1 MSVVIAL
8 MPFGLCRR
16 DRKPQHQ
23 THTTLFAAPTTAASI
38 LSNEFSAILCAAAMQ
53 IRKRFRVERHKI
65 FITWRLAL
73 GIVWHVPGVCPHT
86 LFHSST
92 FCGIHIKLCETSF
105 LLLFFFWLQLFQH
118 KNSIFIAPFSHSPH
132 TPHPFVISAFFAA
145 DVYHSCFKHI
155 FKLRFLVRKSN
166 TCQYVLFCNVD
177 ANNKKMMIRELIH
190 WSWDF
195 AAKAVIM

>member
-73 GIVWHVPGVCPHT
+73 GIV
-86 LFHSST
+86 
-92 FCGIHIKLCETSF
+92 
-105 LLLFFFWLQLFQH
+105 
-118 KNSIFIAPFSHSPH
+118 
-132 TPHPFVISAFFAA
+132 
-145 DVYHSCFKHI
+145 
-155 FKLRFLVRKSN
+155 
-166 TCQYVLFCNVD
+166 
-177 ANNKKMMIRELIH
+177 
-190 WSWDF
+190 
-195 AAKAVIM
+195 